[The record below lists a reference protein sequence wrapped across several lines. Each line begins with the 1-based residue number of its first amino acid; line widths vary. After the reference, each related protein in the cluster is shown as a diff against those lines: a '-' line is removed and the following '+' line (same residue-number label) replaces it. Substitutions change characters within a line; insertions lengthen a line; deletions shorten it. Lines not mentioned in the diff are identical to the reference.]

1 MEKYIRQPSSVKSSP
16 DNSKIGRLAKA
27 LLADRQRPERA
38 DTSLFDACFLCGR
51 SYTYRGPN
59 GDDSGRFCSA
69 RCREAYDHGARP
81 STSHARNYFTL
92 RPGPHGFY
100 IICGGCDREF
110 ESKGLRFCSSECE
123 RHARERAETASL
135 RAEVNMEAPV
145 KRKCAVAGCEGRIPN
160 WTTNGRKTSSARK
173 YCDRHNRSRPKG
185 TD

>member
-1 MEKYIRQPSSVKSSP
+1 MRKYIDDNASVNKTAKP
-16 DNSKIGRLAKA
+16 DKIQRLAA
-27 LLADRQRPERA
+27 QLLADRQRSERSEVSA
-38 DTSLFDACFLCGR
+38 FNSCFLCARGFV
-51 SYTYRGPN
+51 YRHST